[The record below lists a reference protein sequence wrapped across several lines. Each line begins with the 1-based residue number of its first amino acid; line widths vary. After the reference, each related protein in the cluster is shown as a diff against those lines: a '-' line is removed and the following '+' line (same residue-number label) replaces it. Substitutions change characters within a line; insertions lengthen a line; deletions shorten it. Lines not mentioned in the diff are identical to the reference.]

1 MAETV
6 SESEADPISR
16 DAKAQSKYKGK
27 PSHTLQLKQKHCIHC
42 WAENFKRLPFV
53 LCMAQQLQGSI

>member
-1 MAETV
+1 VTATLTLNEAWAIAETV

-27 PSHTLQLKQKHCIHC
+27 P
-42 WAENFKRLPFV
+42 
-53 LCMAQQLQGSI
+53 